1 MKYSSKLRLQIL
13 FPVVLLTSLLL
24 VFIVLDKRQQTQV
37 ENLFVISQVQSSL
50 ASVELDYENLRRNI
64 FERVNHAGHSEK
76 QQQLANEGK
85 SKSQEIQQLIQG
97 ISERLAFTKT
107 DTSILMQDMRL
118 YTAEFLRVSQ
128 LFDTDQAKTAEF
140 ERFELLFYTSNK
152 SVKALKNELN
162 AYTNNTV
169 LPALKTIK
177 TIQRNVG
184 VLGMALI
191 LVCTFFLMKAIKNI
205 TQILGDEPAMIFKLL
220 EKIKH
225 FDFSIT
231 PSGSQ
236 GSVRWSLGE
245 VVEDLSSFMAAIYDT
260 ANEQTRRTGMLRR
273 NFDSTVAGMDEIQKN
288 ANVLSSSMQQ
298 LTTTVN
304 EVAQNIKL
312 ANTNTQQAQ
321 LYSSKGVN
329 EATSTIELIKTM
341 AASIEL
347 CVLTINELNKKSQQ
361 ITSILDV
368 IAGISDQTNLLA
380 LNAAIEAARAGEA
393 GRGFSV
399 VAEEVRTLASKT
411 NDATKSIRKMI
422 DELNAGT
429 SSAVHNMQQTHE
441 QSVRVVD
448 NTHTLGQALQSIAVT
463 IEQLVN
469 INAQISTAVEH
480 HSIVAAQVAD
490 SALQVSAIASDVTGR
505 SRSDLRWVME
515 LNFLSRSAIQ
525 LTSRFK
531 LPDVFTKYIK
541 LGEEELDKRSDVI
554 AMWHEGFILKIPS
567 MDHQHK
573 KIFDTINILYKTFS
587 NNGSKAQIMSVI
599 NELASISL
607 KHLSDEEQLLKRANY
622 KDFDE
627 HLKTHDALRVEF
639 YAHIKTINT
648 EMSDENLIKFIMFLR
663 NWIID
668 HIFATDRRYAKSLII
683 AGIN

>member
-24 VFIVLDKRQQTQV
+24 VFIVLAKRQQTQV

-107 DTSILMQDMRL
+107 DTSILSQDMRL

-273 NFDSTVAGMDEIQKN
+273 NFDSTVAGMDEI
-288 ANVLSSSMQQ
+288 
-298 LTTTVN
+298 
-304 EVAQNIKL
+304 
-312 ANTNTQQAQ
+312 
-321 LYSSKGVN
+321 
-329 EATSTIELIKTM
+329 
-341 AASIEL
+341 
-347 CVLTINELNKKSQQ
+347 
-361 ITSILDV
+361 
-368 IAGISDQTNLLA
+368 
-380 LNAAIEAARAGEA
+380 
-393 GRGFSV
+393 
-399 VAEEVRTLASKT
+399 
-411 NDATKSIRKMI
+411 
-422 DELNAGT
+422 
-429 SSAVHNMQQTHE
+429 
-441 QSVRVVD
+441 
-448 NTHTLGQALQSIAVT
+448 
-463 IEQLVN
+463 
-469 INAQISTAVEH
+469 
-480 HSIVAAQVAD
+480 
-490 SALQVSAIASDVTGR
+490 
-505 SRSDLRWVME
+505 
-515 LNFLSRSAIQ
+515 
-525 LTSRFK
+525 
-531 LPDVFTKYIK
+531 
-541 LGEEELDKRSDVI
+541 
-554 AMWHEGFILKIPS
+554 
-567 MDHQHK
+567 K
-573 KIFDTINILYKTFS
+573 KIQTYFPPQCS
-587 NNGSKAQIMSVI
+587 S
-599 NELASISL
+599 
-607 KHLSDEEQLLKRANY
+607 
-622 KDFDE
+622 
-627 HLKTHDALRVEF
+627 
-639 YAHIKTINT
+639 
-648 EMSDENLIKFIMFLR
+648 
-663 NWIID
+663 
-668 HIFATDRRYAKSLII
+668 
-683 AGIN
+683 

>member
-429 SSAVHNMQQTHE
+429 SSAVHNMQQT
-441 QSVRVVD
+441 
-448 NTHTLGQALQSIAVT
+448 
-463 IEQLVN
+463 
-469 INAQISTAVEH
+469 
-480 HSIVAAQVAD
+480 
-490 SALQVSAIASDVTGR
+490 
-505 SRSDLRWVME
+505 
-515 LNFLSRSAIQ
+515 
-525 LTSRFK
+525 
-531 LPDVFTKYIK
+531 
-541 LGEEELDKRSDVI
+541 
-554 AMWHEGFILKIPS
+554 
-567 MDHQHK
+567 
-573 KIFDTINILYKTFS
+573 
-587 NNGSKAQIMSVI
+587 
-599 NELASISL
+599 
-607 KHLSDEEQLLKRANY
+607 
-622 KDFDE
+622 
-627 HLKTHDALRVEF
+627 
-639 YAHIKTINT
+639 
-648 EMSDENLIKFIMFLR
+648 
-663 NWIID
+663 
-668 HIFATDRRYAKSLII
+668 LII
-683 AGIN
+683 RIR

>member
-24 VFIVLDKRQQTQV
+24 VFIVLAKRQQTQV

-107 DTSILMQDMRL
+107 DTSILSQDMRL

-140 ERFELLFYTSNK
+140 ERFESLFYTSNK

-205 TQILGDEPAMIFKLL
+205 TQILGDEPSMIFKLL

-225 FDFSIT
+225 FDFSIS

-245 VVEDLSSFMAAIYDT
+245 VVEDLSSFMAAIYGT

-288 ANVLSSSMQQ
+288 TNVLSSSMQQ

-463 IEQLVN
+463 IEQLAN

-515 LNFLSRSAIQ
+515 LNSLSRSAIQ
-525 LTSRFK
+525 LAGRFK

-541 LGEEELDKRSDVI
+541 LDEEELDKKSDVI

-639 YAHIKTINT
+639 HAYIKTINT

-683 AGIN
+683 AGIK

>member
-1 MKYSSKLRLQIL
+1 MQNT
-13 FPVVLLTSLLL
+13 LT
-24 VFIVLDKRQQTQV
+24 
-37 ENLFVISQVQSSL
+37 
-50 ASVELDYENLRRNI
+50 SVELGYENLRRNI
-64 FERVNHAGHSEK
+64 FERVNHSGHSEK
-76 QQQLANEGK
+76 QQELAREGK
-85 SKSQEIQQLIQG
+85 LKSQEIQQLIKG
-97 ISERLAFTKT
+97 VSEGLGFIKT
-107 DTSILMQDMRL
+107 DTSILSQDMRL

-128 LFDTDQAKTAEF
+128 LLDTNQTKLTEF
-140 ERFELLFYTSNK
+140 ERFESLFHTSNK
-152 SVKALKNELN
+152 SVKLIKNELN
-162 AYTNNTV
+162 TYTTNSV

-177 TIQRNVG
+177 TIQRNVSF
-184 VLGMALI
+184 LGMALM
-191 LVCTFFLMKAIKNI
+191 LVCAFFLMKTIKNI
-205 TQILGDEPAMIFKLL
+205 NQILGDEPSMIFKLL

-225 FDFSIT
+225 FDFSIS
-231 PSGSQ
+231 PAGPR

-245 VVEDLSSFMAAIYDT
+245 VVEDLSSFMAAIRDT
-260 ANEQTRRTGMLRR
+260 ANEQTRRTRILRGS
-273 NFDSTVAGMDEIQKN
+273 FDATAAGMDEIQKN
-288 ANVLSSSMQQ
+288 TNALSSSMQQ

-312 ANTNTQQAQ
+312 ANASTQQAQ
-321 LYSSKGVN
+321 LYSSNGEN
-329 EATSTIELIKTM
+329 EVMSTIALIKTM
-341 AASIEL
+341 VASIEL
-347 CVLTINELNKKSQQ
+347 CVLAIDELNKKSQQ

-429 SSAVHNMQQTHE
+429 SNAVHNMRQTHE

-448 NTHTLGQALQSIAVT
+448 NTHTLGQALQSITLTV
-463 IEQLVN
+463 EQLAN

-490 SALQVSAIASDVTGR
+490 SALQVSAIANDVTDR
-505 SRSDLRWVME
+505 SRNDLRWMME
-515 LNFLSRSAIQ
+515 LNSLSRSAVQ
-525 LTSRFK
+525 LASRFK
-531 LPDVFTKYIK
+531 LPNVYAQHLK
-541 LGEEELDKRSDVI
+541 LDEGELDKKSNVI
-554 AMWHEGFILKIPS
+554 ATWHEGFVLKIPS

-573 KIFDTINILYKTFS
+573 KIFDTINTLYETFS
-587 NNGSKAQIMSVI
+587 NNGGKAQIMSVI
-599 NELASISL
+599 NELASIAL
-607 KHLSDEEQLLKRANY
+607 KHLADEEHLLKRAHY

-639 YAHIKTINT
+639 QAHLKTINA

-668 HIFATDRRYAKSLII
+668 HIFATDRRYVKSLIV
-683 AGIN
+683 AEIN

>member
-24 VFIVLDKRQQTQV
+24 VFIVLAKRQQTQV

-85 SKSQEIQQLIQG
+85 SKTQEIQQLIQG

-107 DTSILMQDMRL
+107 DTSILSQDMRL

-140 ERFELLFYTSNK
+140 ERFESLFYTSNK

-205 TQILGDEPAMIFKLL
+205 TQILGDEPSMIFKLL

-273 NFDSTVAGMDEIQKN
+273 NFDSTVAGMDEI
-288 ANVLSSSMQQ
+288 
-298 LTTTVN
+298 
-304 EVAQNIKL
+304 
-312 ANTNTQQAQ
+312 
-321 LYSSKGVN
+321 
-329 EATSTIELIKTM
+329 
-341 AASIEL
+341 
-347 CVLTINELNKKSQQ
+347 
-361 ITSILDV
+361 
-368 IAGISDQTNLLA
+368 
-380 LNAAIEAARAGEA
+380 
-393 GRGFSV
+393 
-399 VAEEVRTLASKT
+399 
-411 NDATKSIRKMI
+411 
-422 DELNAGT
+422 
-429 SSAVHNMQQTHE
+429 
-441 QSVRVVD
+441 
-448 NTHTLGQALQSIAVT
+448 
-463 IEQLVN
+463 
-469 INAQISTAVEH
+469 
-480 HSIVAAQVAD
+480 
-490 SALQVSAIASDVTGR
+490 
-505 SRSDLRWVME
+505 
-515 LNFLSRSAIQ
+515 
-525 LTSRFK
+525 
-531 LPDVFTKYIK
+531 
-541 LGEEELDKRSDVI
+541 
-554 AMWHEGFILKIPS
+554 
-567 MDHQHK
+567 K
-573 KIFDTINILYKTFS
+573 KIQTYFPPQCS
-587 NNGSKAQIMSVI
+587 S
-599 NELASISL
+599 
-607 KHLSDEEQLLKRANY
+607 
-622 KDFDE
+622 
-627 HLKTHDALRVEF
+627 
-639 YAHIKTINT
+639 
-648 EMSDENLIKFIMFLR
+648 
-663 NWIID
+663 
-668 HIFATDRRYAKSLII
+668 
-683 AGIN
+683 